1 MPITGTSLSRF
12 TEEKSFMT
20 ETADQY
26 ALQSLSQAFEWR
38 GRGVMKAWGE
48 KVRLEWDVSRP
59 PSTPTPLNFF

>member
-1 MPITGTSLSRF
+1 
-12 TEEKSFMT
+12 MT

-48 KVRLEWDVSRP
+48 KVRLE
-59 PSTPTPLNFF
+59 